1 MKLLSEL
8 NTIMKKVL
16 IGYGGFCRE
25 ILADLGYK
33 LKCFVDDEFHKE
45 GETYKLSDF
54 NADEYEALV
63 VVGDPKLRK
72 SIVDNLPKETKFW
85 NYISKHAIIMDE
97 LKSIGVGNIICA
109 GTIIT
114 TNVSIGN
121 HVQLNLSTTIGHD
134 TVISNYVT
142 TAPDVSISG
151 NVNIGDCVYL
161 GTKSSVREKITICSN
176 TTFGLN
182 CGIVSNIT
190 EIGTYVGTPCKK
202 IK

>member
-1 MKLLSEL
+1 ME
-8 NTIMKKVL
+8 KVF

-25 ILADLGYK
+25 IIADLGYK
-33 LKCFVDDEFHKE
+33 LKCFVDDRFHVE

-54 NADEYEALV
+54 DPSKYVALI

-72 SIVDNLPKETKFW
+72 TIVNNLPTETTFW

-97 LKSIGVGNIICA
+97 FNSIGVGNAICA

-121 HVQLNLSTTIGHD
+121 HVQLNISTTVGHD
-134 TVISNYVT
+134 SVISDYVT
-142 TAPDVSISG
+142 TAPDVSVSG
-151 NVNIGDCVYL
+151 NVNVGECVYF
-161 GTKSSVREKITICSN
+161 GTKTSIREKITVCSN
-176 TTFGLN
+176 TIFGLN
-182 CGIVSNIT
+182 SGIVSDIT
-190 EIGTYVGTPCKK
+190 ESGTYVGTPCKK

>member
-1 MKLLSEL
+1 ME
-8 NTIMKKVL
+8 KVF

-25 ILADLGYK
+25 IIADLGYK
-33 LKCFVDDEFHKE
+33 LKCFVDDRFHVE

-54 NADEYEALV
+54 DPSKYVALI

-72 SIVDNLPKETKFW
+72 TIANNLPTETTFW

-97 LKSIGVGNIICA
+97 FNSIGVGNAICA

-121 HVQLNLSTTIGHD
+121 HVQLNISTTVGHD
-134 TVISNYVT
+134 SVISDYVT

-151 NVNIGDCVYL
+151 NVNVGECVYF
-161 GTKSSVREKITICSN
+161 GTKTSIREKITVCSN
-176 TTFGLN
+176 TIFGLN
-182 CGIVSNIT
+182 SGIVSDIT
-190 EIGTYVGTPCKK
+190 ESGTYVGIPCKK

>member
-1 MKLLSEL
+1 ME
-8 NTIMKKVL
+8 KVF

-25 ILADLGYK
+25 IIADLGYK
-33 LKCFVDDEFHKE
+33 LKCFVDDRFHVE

-54 NADEYEALV
+54 DPSKYVALIT
-63 VVGDPKLRK
+63 VGDPKLRNT
-72 SIVDNLPKETKFW
+72 IANDLPIETTFW

-97 LKSIGVGNIICA
+97 FKSIGVGNIICA

-121 HVQLNLSTTIGHD
+121 HVQLNISTTVGHD
-134 TVISNYVT
+134 TVLSDYVT

-151 NVNIGDCVYL
+151 NVTIGECAYF
-161 GTKSSVREKITICSN
+161 GTKTSVREKITIHSN
-176 TTFGLN
+176 TIFGLN
-182 CGIVSNIT
+182 SGVVSDIT
-190 EIGTYVGTPCKK
+190 ESGVYVGTPCKK